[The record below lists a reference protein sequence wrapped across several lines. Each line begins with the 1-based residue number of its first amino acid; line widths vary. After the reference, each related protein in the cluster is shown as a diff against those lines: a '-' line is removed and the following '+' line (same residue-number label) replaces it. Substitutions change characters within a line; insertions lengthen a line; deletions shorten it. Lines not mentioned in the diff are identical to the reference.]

1 MKPSRNGNVV
11 VVRRSQPR
19 VIQMATEQ
27 LQVIVGEWYWGVR
40 CPECGAMAAHVP
52 DPTRGQGDSKITSE
66 KPSEAQVTLTCSN
79 GHRFS
84 VRTENLLR
92 FEWGAQ

>member
-1 MKPSRNGNVV
+1 MVV
-11 VVRRSQPR
+11 GTPQAR

-27 LQVIVGEWYWGVR
+27 LQVIVGEWYWGVK

-52 DPTRGQGDSKITSE
+52 DPTRGQDDSNITSE